1 VVNGDGKCKK
11 KLNYSLGLTEQNALE
26 MGRILVV
33 NYILRAYR
41 KMRMPHKFSERDV
54 MGLLHPALDYYYS
67 TFSTSDKDVIDFGL
81 DVLSA
86 QRLFYQDEVF
96 KKILFSNRSKDLQS
110 YSDIKSIIDSMAC

>member
-1 VVNGDGKCKK
+1 MVNAK

-86 QRLFYQDEVF
+86 QRYFIRMRYLRRSYLVIAVKTFSHTQ
-96 KKILFSNRSKDLQS
+96 ILNP
-110 YSDIKSIIDSMAC
+110 

>member
-1 VVNGDGKCKK
+1 MQK

-26 MGRILVV
+26 MGRISVV

-54 MGLLHPALDYYYS
+54 VELLHPALDYYYS

-96 KKILFSNRSKDLQS
+96 KKIICSNRSKDLQS